1 MWVKIFCLLAI
12 VLVCGSG
19 AAAGELPRADPEA
32 AGMSTIGLQRLNDVM
47 RAHVDAGDIQGAVT
61 AVARFGKVVHLEAH
75 GMLDVEKQ
83 IPMPRDAIFRMASST
98 KPVLG
103 VAAMILFDEGLM
115 QPVDP
120 VSRYIPEFSDMQV
133 AVLKDPDDEDISP
146 RFVRR
151 NNVPPHRLV
160 PAQRDVTLHHLLTHT
175 SGLVSNGLGAAVRER
190 YQRTPEDTLAD
201 VIPRLGSVPLD
212 FQPGTR
218 WAYSAGTGH
227 NVVSHVIEIVSG
239 QSFDVFLKK
248 RVFEPLGMKDTY
260 FNVPPEKEN
269 RRVVIH
275 GRDMSRWRRGPTR
288 YFSASGGLSSTAED
302 FLRFEQMLVHQGTL
316 FGERIIS
323 AGAVDMMSSN
333 QVADLYRGLYGNQ
346 EGGGFGYTVGVKLA
360 QADSKPRRR
369 QGAFGWGGAFGTRSW
384 TDPALELTAVLML
397 QQSHRQTQADFE
409 RAVYEAVVE

>member
-1 MWVKIFCLLAI
+1 
-12 VLVCGSG
+12 
-19 AAAGELPRADPEA
+19 
-32 AGMSTIGLQRLNDVM
+32 
-47 RAHVDAGDIQGAVT
+47 
-61 AVARFGKVVHLEAH
+61 
-75 GMLDVEKQ
+75 
-83 IPMPRDAIFRMASST
+83 
-98 KPVLG
+98 
-103 VAAMILFDEGLM
+103 MILFDEGLM

-248 RVFEPLGMKDTY
+248 HQVNVF
-260 FNVPPEKEN
+260 
-269 RRVVIH
+269 
-275 GRDMSRWRRGPTR
+275 SRK
-288 YFSASGGLSSTAED
+288 
-302 FLRFEQMLVHQGTL
+302 
-316 FGERIIS
+316 
-323 AGAVDMMSSN
+323 N
-333 QVADLYRGLYGNQ
+333 
-346 EGGGFGYTVGVKLA
+346 
-360 QADSKPRRR
+360 
-369 QGAFGWGGAFGTRSW
+369 
-384 TDPALELTAVLML
+384 
-397 QQSHRQTQADFE
+397 
-409 RAVYEAVVE
+409 